1 MTISTAV
8 FTPRAFTWGDKV
20 RHVFRPVKM
29 VPSVFAWKCG
39 IPPNGNFTREHVDT
53 LRDFLGTVPW
63 GTQFHLNH
71 YVYKRI

>member
-1 MTISTAV
+1 
-8 FTPRAFTWGDKV
+8 
-20 RHVFRPVKM
+20 M

-71 YVYKRI
+71 YVYKFTREFEHIVDKDVLKG